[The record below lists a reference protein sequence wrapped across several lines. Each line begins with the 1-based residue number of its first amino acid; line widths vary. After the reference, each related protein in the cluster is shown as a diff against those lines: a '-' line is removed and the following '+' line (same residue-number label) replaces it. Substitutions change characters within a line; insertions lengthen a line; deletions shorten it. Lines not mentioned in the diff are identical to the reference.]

1 MKVLEQKVWSVQVT
15 CTGHGNNTS
24 GCGSL
29 LEVEKED
36 IRYYPGKSGDPA
48 TDGTFFYAPE
58 AAVIRCPSC
67 SALTDLSKEQR
78 PADWKKCKEF
88 STAWRI
94 NGPSSGD

>member
-1 MKVLEQKVWSVQVT
+1 MRVLEQKVWSVQVT

-36 IRYYPGKSGDPA
+36 IRYYAGKSGNPSV
-48 TDGTFFYAPE
+48 DGTFFYQPE

-67 SALTDLSKEQR
+67 SALTDLSEEQR
-78 PADWKKCKEF
+78 PADWRSCTEF
-88 STAWRI
+88 TGAWKR
-94 NGPSSGD
+94 SGL